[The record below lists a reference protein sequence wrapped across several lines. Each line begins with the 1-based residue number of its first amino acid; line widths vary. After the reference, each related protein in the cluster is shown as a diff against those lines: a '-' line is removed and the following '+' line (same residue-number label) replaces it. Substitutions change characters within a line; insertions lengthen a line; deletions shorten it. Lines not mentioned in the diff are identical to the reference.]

1 MFIIA
6 LTLARDDEVY
16 EMVAY
21 VKDPNF
27 GEIVDFD
34 FARKAL
40 RSSYDALYPDFDM
53 LKSVEKGTE
62 LFEDNNAFMVTGGA
76 SLLAYSIILAADE
89 HEMAEWAKD
98 YLWTLGWTEEHAG
111 SDLLSNVTTATPMS
125 DDPNEKNYHIKGRK
139 WLINNSY
146 HADYHLVVAKID
158 PNQNGPRSLS
168 LFAVP
173 RSSVKSWERLETM
186 VLQNMVLTT
195 FEIDGPGKLVGKVGH
210 GLTIL
215 QRMAMPSK
223 YICTYVGVR
232 MMVHAVDASI
242 THLSTKHIFGNE
254 PIRFSNVFRQMYQIA
269 LNRAFYEFMFY
280 RATALSDSSF
290 LQFHGTILKSFLL
303 LRMNELMMQNL
314 LVAGSKGFLK
324 SSPIGRNAFDSSV
337 LPVFDGH
344 YTINTLMTAKQID
357 WYLDATRKEN
367 AAERIALLREKLF
380 ISRPGQQLNA
390 KPADIRRPDFYD
402 YVDYW
407 HQLEVPLSIDPAT
420 IINSVRALTQELE
433 ANGYASEAEYKYKT
447 GTLLHWMEA
456 VQAAAEMW
464 KVYNDDRYL
473 NVIVLQYNAFVK
485 AFNDIVS
492 EGNLKTDFLTPA
504 RMLEIGEVGEEEAY
518 LRDLINIQQ
527 RLPQA
532 AR

>member
-1 MFIIA
+1 
-6 LTLARDDEVY
+6 
-16 EMVAY
+16 MVEF
-21 VKDPNF
+21 VKDPQF

-40 RSSYDALYPDFDM
+40 RASYDAMYPTFNM
-53 LKSVEKGTE
+53 IQSVEKGTE
-62 LFEDNNAFMVTGGA
+62 LFDDDNSFMVTGGA

-111 SDLLSNVTTATPMS
+111 SDLLSNVTTATKIN
-125 DDPNEKNYHIKGRK
+125 DDPNDKQYHIQGRK

-158 PNQNGPRSLS
+158 PKQNGPRSLT

-173 RSSVKSWERLETM
+173 RSSIKKWDRLETHI
-186 VLQNMVLTT
+186 LQNMVLTK
-195 FEIDGPGKLVGKVGH
+195 FEIDGPGTLVGKIGH

-223 YICTYVGVR
+223 YVCTYVGVR
-232 MMVHAVDASI
+232 MMVHAVDASLL
-242 THLSTKHIFGNE
+242 HLSTKHIFGNE
-254 PIRFSNVFRQMYQIA
+254 PIRFSNVFRQMYNIV

-280 RATALSDSSF
+280 RASALSDSSF

-303 LRMNELMMQNL
+303 LRMNELQSQNL
-314 LVAGSKGFLK
+314 LIAGSKGFLK
-324 SSPIGRNAFDSSV
+324 ESAIGRNAFDSFV

-344 YTINTLMTAKQID
+344 YTINTLMTAKMIRP
-357 WYLDATRKEN
+357 YLDATRKEN
-367 AAERIALLREKLF
+367 MADRMAFLRENLF
-380 ISRPGQQLNA
+380 ISRVGEQMNA
-390 KPADIRRPDFYD
+390 KPSDIRHPEFFD

-407 HQLEVPLSIDPAT
+407 QQLEVPLDINPAT
-420 IINSVRALTQELE
+420 IISSVRGLLNEIDGTPM
-433 ANGYASEAEYKYKT
+433 GSEAEYKYKT

-456 VQAAAEMW
+456 IQASAEFW
-464 KVYNDDRYL
+464 KVYGDDRYL
-473 NVIVLQYNAFVK
+473 NAIIQTYNGFVK

-492 EGNLKTDFLTPA
+492 EGNLETPFLSPIRQLAMPEVEKEEDF
-504 RMLEIGEVGEEEAY
+504 
-518 LRDLINIQQ
+518 LRDLMDIRNKV
-527 RLPQA
+527 PQA
-532 AR
+532 MR

>member
-1 MFIIA
+1 
-6 LTLARDDEVY
+6 
-16 EMVAY
+16 MVEF
-21 VKDPNF
+21 VNDPQF

-40 RSSYDALYPDFDM
+40 RASYDSLYPHFNM
-53 LKSVEKGTE
+53 LGSVIKGTE
-62 LFEDNNAFMVTGGA
+62 LFDDVNPFMVTGGA

-111 SDLLSNVTTATPMS
+111 SDLLSNVTTATPIS
-125 DDPNEKNYHIKGRK
+125 DDPADKRYHVRGRK

-146 HADYHLVVAKID
+146 HADYHLIVAKID

-173 RSSVKSWERLETM
+173 RSSCKNWERLQTH
-186 VLQNMVLTT
+186 VLPNMVLTK
-195 FEIDGPGKLVGKVGH
+195 FEIDGPGTLVGKIGH

-223 YICTYVGVR
+223 FICTYVGVR
-232 MMVHAVDASI
+232 MMTHAVDASLE
-242 THLSTKHIFGNE
+242 HLSTKHIFDSE
-254 PIRFSNVFRQMYQIA
+254 PIRFSNVFRQMYNIV

-280 RATALSDSSF
+280 RATAFSDGSF

-303 LRMNELMMQNL
+303 LRMNEIQSQNL

-324 SSPIGRNAFDSSV
+324 ESPIGRNAFDSFV

-344 YTINTLMTAKQID
+344 YTINTLMTAKMID
-357 WYLDATRKEN
+357 TYITATRREKLS
-367 AAERIALLREKLF
+367 ERLAYLREKLF
-380 ISRPGQQLNA
+380 VIEPGNQLNA

-407 HQLEVPLSIDPAT
+407 QQINAPVNVDASV
-420 IINSVRALTQELE
+420 IINSVKALLAEVDGK
-433 ANGYASEAEYKYKT
+433 GYGSEAEYKYKT

-456 VQAAAEMW
+456 IQAAGEMW
-464 KVYNDDRYL
+464 RLYEDDRYL
-473 NVIVLQYNAFVK
+473 NAIVQQYNGFVK
-485 AFNDIVS
+485 AFNDIIS
-492 EGNLKTDFLTPA
+492 EGSLTTPFLMPV
-504 RMLEIGEVGEEEAY
+504 RHLPLPEIGREEDF
-518 LRDLINIQQ
+518 LRDLMAIRE

-532 AR
+532 MR

>member
-1 MFIIA
+1 
-6 LTLARDDEVY
+6 
-16 EMVAY
+16 MVTF
-21 VKDPNF
+21 VKDPEF

-40 RSSYDALYPDFDM
+40 RASYDALYPDFNM
-53 LKSVEKGTE
+53 LGSVERGTE
-62 LFEDNNAFMVTGGA
+62 LFDDDNAFMVTGGA

-125 DDPNEKNYHIKGRK
+125 DEPGEKKYHVKGKK

-158 PNQNGPRSLS
+158 PNQNGPRSLT

-173 RSSVKSWERLETM
+173 RSSIKNWERLNTH
-186 VLQNMVLTT
+186 VLPNMVLTK
-195 FEIDGPGKLVGKVGH
+195 FEIDGPGTLVGKIGH

-223 YICTYVGVR
+223 FICTYVGVR
-232 MMVHAVDASI
+232 MMVHGVNASLD
-242 THLSTKHIFGNE
+242 HLSTKRIFGDN
-254 PIRFSNVFRQMYQIA
+254 PIHFSNVFRQMYNIV

-280 RATALSDSSF
+280 RAATLSDSSF

-303 LRMNELMMQNL
+303 LRMNELLSQNL
-314 LVAGSKGFLK
+314 LVAGSKGFLRE
-324 SSPIGRNAFDSSV
+324 SPIGRHAFDSFV

-344 YTINTLMTAKQID
+344 YTINTLMTAKMID
-357 WYLDATRKEN
+357 NYVVATRKEN
-367 AAERIALLREKLF
+367 MHERLAFLREKLF
-380 ISRPGQQLNA
+380 HSENGQQLNA
-390 KPADIRRPDFYD
+390 KPIEIRRPDFFD

-407 HQLEVPLSIDPAT
+407 QQLDVPLEVDPST
-420 IINSVRALTQELE
+420 IINSVKAIIAELDG
-433 ANGYASEAEYKYKT
+433 NGFASEAEYKYKT

-456 VQAAAEMW
+456 IQAAGEMW
-464 KVYNDDRYL
+464 KIYEDDRYL
-473 NVIVLQYNAFVK
+473 NAIIQQYNGFVN
-485 AFNDIVS
+485 AFNQIIS
-492 EGNLKTDFLTPA
+492 EGNLTTPFLTPL
-504 RMLEIGEVGEEEAY
+504 RQLPLPEVEDEEAF
-518 LRDLINIQQ
+518 LRDLMNIQERMEQ
-527 RLPQA
+527 QKVMG
-532 AR
+532 